1 MADIKQVFNDE
12 VRRLAR
18 KEVKLAVVPLVKLV
32 AEQKQMIREL
42 KRELAAVKK
51 DMPVKEEPVQIIEVA
66 EDDDK
71 KYRLNAAG
79 IIRIRTKLDLTQGKF
94 AALLGVSTHTVS
106 MWELDKVSPRTN
118 MKKRICQ
125 LRTMGK
131 RELKKHLEM
140 LEDTESEKQQ

>member
-18 KEVKLAVVPLVKLV
+18 KEVKFAVVPLLKLV

-51 DMPVKEEPVQIIEVA
+51 DMPVKEEPVQIIEVDS
-66 EDDDK
+66 EDDK

-79 IIRIRTKLDLTQGKF
+79 IIRIRTKLELTQGKF

-106 MWELDKVSPRTN
+106 MWELDKVSPRAN

-125 LRTMGK
+125 LRAMGK
-131 RELKKHLEM
+131 RELKKRLEM
-140 LEDTESEKQQ
+140 LESTETENQQ

>member
-1 MADIKQVFNDE
+1 MADIKQVFSDE

-18 KEVKLAVVPLVKLV
+18 KEVKLAVVPLLKLV
-32 AEQKQMIREL
+32 AEQKQLIREL

-51 DMPVKEEPVQIIEVA
+51 DLPEKEEPVQIIEVDS
-66 EDDDK
+66 DDNNK
-71 KYRLNAAG
+71 RRLNAAG

-106 MWELDKVSPRTN
+106 MWELDKVSPRAN

-131 RELKKHLEM
+131 RDLKKRLEM
-140 LEDTESEKQQ
+140 LENTESENQQ